1 MSTPPIVPKPA
12 APTTTPFEKWLAF
25 FRAHERFATIVILAL
40 VTWYAYGKYIN
51 YADKHAT
58 AAEQVAF
65 AKAASDKQAADQS
78 QQTTQLLIAQVA
90 SLQAAVTQAMSQR
103 AVAVQQQQK
112 ADQTLPLPDVGR
124 RISTLAGFDS
134 AANLTM
140 TNGGIQ
146 FNEPAARET
155 AQALEQLPA
164 LKQDNADLQNL
175 NKQGGAALAS
185 CKDTVTKKDAQI
197 TSDNTAHA
205 TEVAKLKDDAKKGKM
220 KWFKIGFVSGLATRG
235 LIKIFAGV

>member
-1 MSTPPIVPKPA
+1 MSTPAVPPKPA
-12 APTTTPFEKWLAF
+12 TSALTPFHKYLLF
-25 FRAHERFATIVILAL
+25 FQAHEKFVTIAVLLL
-40 VTWYAYGKYIN
+40 VLYYGYSKYID

-58 AAEQVAF
+58 TAEQIAF
-65 AKAASDKQAADQS
+65 AKAGSDKLAADES
-78 QQTTQLLIAQVA
+78 QATTRMLIAQVQ
-90 SLQAAVTQAMSQR
+90 SLQTAVTQAMSQR
-103 AVAVQQQQK
+103 AVVVQQQQK

-134 AANLTM
+134 AANLTT

-175 NKQGGAALAS
+175 VKQGGAALAS
-185 CKDTVTKKDAQI
+185 CQTTVAAKNTQIDA
-197 TSDNTAHA
+197 DNTAHA
-205 TEVAKLKDDAKKGKM
+205 AEVAKLKDDARKGKLR
-220 KWFKIGFVSGLATRG
+220 WFKIGFVSGLATRG